1 MLKRIKR
8 LLQKKW
14 LKRTALF
21 FFCWILVH
29 SIYITIDGLN
39 DYKGKADVAIVLGNR
54 VFADG
59 SLSSWLKG
67 RVDKA
72 LQLYRQGR
80 VKKIYAS
87 GGVNTKEEGDNAEGD
102 AMKAYLVKQGVPA
115 EDVIADN
122 YGQNTYLT
130 VKDFM
135 QWNESRHYTS
145 AIIVSQFYHITRSKY
160 ILRKQGFK
168 NVFNASSDVYSFKDI
183 LGTLREVPAFYKY
196 LIFY

>member
-1 MLKRIKR
+1 MLKRNKN

-14 LKRTALF
+14 LRRTALF
-21 FFCWILVH
+21 FFCWVLVH
-29 SIYITIDGLN
+29 TTYITIDGLN
-39 DYKGKADVAIVLGNR
+39 DYKGKADVAVVLGNR
-54 VFADG
+54 VFPDG

-80 VKKIYAS
+80 VQKIYVS

-102 AMKAYLVKQGVPA
+102 AMKAYLVKQGVP
-115 EDVIADN
+115 ETDVIADN
-122 YGQNTYLT
+122 NGQNTYLT
-130 VKDFM
+130 AKDFM

-145 AIIVSQFYHITRSKY
+145 VIVVSQFYHITRSKY

-168 NVFNASSDVYSFKDI
+168 NVFNASSDVYSWKDVI
-183 LGTLREVPAFYKY
+183 GTLREVPAFYKY
-196 LIFY
+196 MLFY